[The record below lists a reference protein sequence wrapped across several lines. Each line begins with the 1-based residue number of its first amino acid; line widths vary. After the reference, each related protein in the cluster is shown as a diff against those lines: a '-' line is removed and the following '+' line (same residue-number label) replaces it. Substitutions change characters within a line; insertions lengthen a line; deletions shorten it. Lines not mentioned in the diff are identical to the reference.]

1 MISFDDAVRVALS
14 ASEGLGPKGIREMFS
29 MWGGPRPLI
38 EAAQRGDAG
47 IPDAL
52 RELLSG
58 AEKSGRSIAAECERL
73 GIEILVR
80 GSSEWPQSLECLDDV
95 PEVLFVR
102 GKLSVLR
109 ESAVGIVGS
118 RESSAAG
125 EDLASRM
132 AARLAEEGWVTV
144 SGLARGIDAAAHR
157 GALEGG
163 GETIAVLGCGVDV
176 PYPEEN
182 RDLHAAI
189 AKDGL
194 LVSEFAP
201 GMPPVAGNFPRRNRI
216 LSALSEAIV
225 LVECRRR
232 SGALITCRHALDQ
245 GREVFIVPGWPTSP
259 LSAGPLQFLRE
270 GARAIRDADDLL
282 EDLRGIGAPPS
293 AEDETNLDLA
303 HHDLANRDLTHL
315 DDRAAR
321 EERARLELLG
331 PPRRMVARAG

>member
-1 MISFDDAVRVALS
+1 
-14 ASEGLGPKGIREMFS
+14 MFA
-29 MWGGPRPLI
+29 MWGGPRPLVD
-38 EAAQRGDAG
+38 AARRGDRG

-58 AEKSGRSIAAECERL
+58 AEESGRFIAGECERL
-73 GIEILVR
+73 GIRILVR
-80 GSSEWPQSLECLDDV
+80 GSFEWPQSLECLDDV
-95 PEVLFVR
+95 PEILFVR
-102 GKLSVLR
+102 GKLSILR

-125 EDLASRM
+125 EELASRM

-163 GETIAVLGCGVDV
+163 GETIAVLGCGADV

-201 GMPPVAGNFPRRNRI
+201 GMPPVSGNFPRRNRI

-225 LVECRRR
+225 LVECRKR

-282 EDLRGIGAPPS
+282 EDLRGIGAHSS
-293 AEDETNLDLA
+293 AEDETNLDPPRL
-303 HHDLANRDLTHL
+303 DLPPL

-331 PPRRMVARAG
+331 TPRRMVARAG